1 MRSELTATAVLQ
13 ALSRH
18 IGAKNGAHAVTLA
31 AEAVGEI
38 GEEILTELE
47 GSYYMRQLREI
58 VVQLR
63 LDGHHICATPEDG
76 YFMAATPEEL
86 DRTCL
91 FLHERA
97 MTTLK
102 QIAAMKRV
110 SLPDLKGQLHLP
122 T

>member
-1 MRSELTATAVLQ
+1 MRPHPELTTAAVLQ

-18 IGAKNGAHAVTLA
+18 IGAENGIRGDRLV
-31 AEAVGEI
+31 V
-38 GEEILTELE
+38 EILGRADPIAERELRRIVKELRLE
-47 GSYYMRQLREI
+47 G
-58 VVQLR
+58 
-63 LDGHHICATPEDG
+63 HHVCATPEDG
-76 YFMAATPEEL
+76 YFMAATSEEL
-86 DRTCL
+86 DETCL